1 MVPSAQ
7 SQARGHGEGGGV
19 QYQTLNSE
27 IAHILGREVG
37 VAFFADFEG
46 DFPFVTQI
54 MVVVS
59 NVFQIKYV
67 FFGFLQLHCDCFL
80 KLSAC
85 F

>member
-1 MVPSAQ
+1 MRVVPPSQ
-7 SQARGHGEGGGV
+7 SQGRGHGEGGGV

-59 NVFQIKYV
+59 NVFQKIKYV
-67 FFGFLQLHCDCFL
+67 FFRIFTITLRL
-80 KLSAC
+80 LS
-85 F
+85 